1 MRRIASILFLLWVGS
16 LFAEVKIGFINSQ
29 KILDGYRGKETLLN
43 EYNRRKQEW
52 EAKAQQMQTE
62 IRDLYNALEE
72 QRAMLSEEAFDRR
85 LSEIRQKEAEY
96 QQFLQEVFAPGG
108 KLEQLYSEVMD
119 PFIRRVKEI
128 TQRIAQEEGYTVIL
142 DLASGM
148 VLYYDEKDDLTQ
160 KVLNELNAE
169 FIQAEID
176 TTPSLLGRPRFWVFK
191 FKELDDESKRL
202 GLGSK
207 MASFMKAAIAVIGE
221 YEIAEGDRIKSAVGD
236 AGLVGKREEDFD
248 FHDALEVGRL
258 VPLDLVIIGEVSTS
272 GGVVTGKCKV
282 ISVKEEAVISEV
294 EETVTGTSEEAIKT
308 LVSKMV
314 EKIQFP

>member
-16 LFAEVKIGFINSQ
+16 LFAQVKIGFINSQ
-29 KILDGYRGKETLLN
+29 KILDGYRGRETLLN

-62 IRDLYNALEE
+62 IRDMYNALEE

-169 FIQAEID
+169 FVQAEID

-207 MASFMKAAIAVIGE
+207 MVSFMKAAIAVIGK

-236 AGLVGKREEDFD
+236 AGLIGKREEEFD

>member
-16 LFAEVKIGFINSQ
+16 LFAQVKIGFINSQ
-29 KILDGYRGKETLLN
+29 KILDGYRGRETLLN

-62 IRDLYNALEE
+62 IRDMYNALEE

-169 FIQAEID
+169 FVQAEID
-176 TTPSLLGRPRFWVFK
+176 TTPSLLGKPRFWVFK
-191 FKELDDESKRL
+191 FRELDDESKRL

-207 MASFMKAAIAVIGE
+207 MVSFMKAAIAVIGK

-236 AGLVGKREEDFD
+236 AGLIGKREEEFD

>member
-1 MRRIASILFLLWVGS
+1 MA
-16 LFAEVKIGFINSQ
+16 
-29 KILDGYRGKETLLN
+29 
-43 EYNRRKQEW
+43 QE
-52 EAKAQQMQTE
+52 MQTE
-62 IRDLYNALEE
+62 IRDMYNALEE

-248 FHDALEVGRL
+248 FHDALEVGR
-258 VPLDLVIIGEVSTS
+258 
-272 GGVVTGKCKV
+272 
-282 ISVKEEAVISEV
+282 
-294 EETVTGTSEEAIKT
+294 
-308 LVSKMV
+308 
-314 EKIQFP
+314 

>member
-16 LFAEVKIGFINSQ
+16 LFAQVKIGFINSQ
-29 KILDGYRGKETLLN
+29 KILDGYRGRETLLN

-62 IRDLYNALEE
+62 IRDMYNALEE

-108 KLEQLYSEVMD
+108 RLEQLYSEVMD

-169 FIQAEID
+169 FVQAEID

-207 MASFMKAAIAVIGE
+207 MASFMKAAIAVIGK

-236 AGLVGKREEDFD
+236 AGLIGKREEEFD
-248 FHDALEVGRL
+248 FYDALEVGRL

>member
-16 LFAEVKIGFINSQ
+16 LFAQVKIGFINSQ
-29 KILDGYRGKETLLN
+29 KILDGYRGRETLLN

-62 IRDLYNALEE
+62 IRDMYNALEE

-169 FIQAEID
+169 FVQAEID

-207 MASFMKAAIAVIGE
+207 MVSFMKAAIAVIGK

-236 AGLVGKREEDFD
+236 AGLIGKREEEFD
-248 FHDALEVGRL
+248 FYDALEVGRL

-282 ISVKEEAVISEV
+282 ISIKEEAVISEV

>member
-1 MRRIASILFLLWVGS
+1 MRKVASLLFLFWIGS

-29 KILDGYRGKETLLN
+29 RILDGYRGKETLLN

-62 IRDLYNALEE
+62 IRDMYNALEE

-169 FIQAEID
+169 FVQAEID
-176 TTPSLLGRPRFWVFK
+176 TTPSLLGKPRFWVFK

-207 MASFMKAAIAVIGE
+207 MASFMKAAIAVIGK
-221 YEIAEGDRIKSAVGD
+221 YEIAEKDRINSAIGD
-236 AGLVGKREEDFD
+236 AGLIGKREEDFD

-258 VPLDLVIIGEVSTS
+258 VPLDLVIIGEVNTS

-294 EETVTGTSEEAIKT
+294 EETMMGTSEEAIKT

>member
-16 LFAEVKIGFINSQ
+16 LFAQVKIGFINSQ
-29 KILDGYRGKETLLN
+29 KILDGYRGRETLLN

-62 IRDLYNALEE
+62 IRDMYNALEE

-108 KLEQLYSEVMD
+108 RLEQLYSEVMD

-142 DLASGM
+142 DLTSGM
-148 VLYYDEKDDLTQ
+148 VLYYEEKDDLTQ

-169 FIQAEID
+169 FVQAEID
-176 TTPSLLGRPRFWVFK
+176 TTPSLLGKPRFWVFK

-207 MASFMKAAIAVIGE
+207 MASFMKAAIAVIGK

-236 AGLVGKREEDFD
+236 AGLIGKREEEFD
-248 FHDALEVGRL
+248 FYDALEVGRL